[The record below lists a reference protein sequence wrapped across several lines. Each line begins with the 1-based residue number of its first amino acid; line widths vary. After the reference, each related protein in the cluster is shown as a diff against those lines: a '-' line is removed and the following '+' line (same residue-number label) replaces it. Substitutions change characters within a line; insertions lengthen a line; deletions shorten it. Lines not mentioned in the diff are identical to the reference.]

1 VTSSAANVTNS
12 DRPHWADRLGAFAS
26 PRRVFAIWAVCVLL
40 TGLVNALS
48 VGSDLAKRGIAFHS
62 AEPWIWE
69 MSSAIAL
76 VLLGV
81 PLAMLDGLLRSKI
94 PRVGPRAAFYVLGS
108 VAFCVAHVTLMVAF
122 RTLITRALGWRYD
135 FGPWLDGLVYEYR
148 KDALTYALILGCI
161 AVWRAALPAASAPTE
176 AIEPPTA
183 RPPEPTFVVRTTKG
197 DVLVRTAEIEWV
209 EAQGNYVAL
218 HTPGDLRLLRQTL
231 AEMETRLAP
240 HGFIRTHRRAL
251 VALHFIQS
259 IVPPERG
266 EAGVRLASGG
276 LAPLSES
283 RRADVMRQIAGE

>member
-1 VTSSAANVTNS
+1 VTNS
-12 DRPHWADRLGAFAS
+12 NRPHWADRLGALAS
-26 PRRVFAIWAVCVLL
+26 PSRVFSIWVASVLL
-40 TGLVNALS
+40 TGVVNALS
-48 VGSDLAKRGIAFHS
+48 VGSDFAKRGIAFYP

-69 MSSAIAL
+69 MSSAVAL
-76 VLLGV
+76 ALLGL
-81 PLAMLDGLLRSKI
+81 PLAMFDRLLRANVR
-94 PRVGPRAAFYVLGS
+94 RVGLRAAGYVLGS
-108 VAFCVAHVTLMVAF
+108 VAFCVAHVALMVVF
-122 RTLITRALGWRYD
+122 RTVVSRAIGWHYN

-161 AVWRAALPAASAPTE
+161 AVWRTALAPPTALP
-176 AIEPPTA
+176 IVEPAA
-183 RPPEPTFVVRTTKG
+183 RPPEPTFVVRTKHG

-218 HTPGDLRLLRQTL
+218 HTAGELRLLRQTL
-231 AEMETRLAP
+231 ADMETRLAP

-251 VALHFIQS
+251 VARRFIQA

-283 RRADVMRQIAGE
+283 RRAEVIRQIAGE